1 MTDEI
6 ILPVLYGRLW
16 HTTHPDRYSGIL
28 TSGAILPE
36 PNLPDLEREKTRD
49 GKDGYSFVRA
59 LSGVSLFDF
68 KEFDPDAYS
77 ARCPS
82 SCWSYFVPHNLV
94 WGRAIWIE
102 IDRDKVASQLISGLD
117 LLARWKTEEAYK
129 YSIMPEIEAAHLGPL
144 PRIAFKRAFGVS
156 KADNRFHN
164 LPT

>member
-59 LSGVSLFDF
+59 PVSYTHLDVY
-68 KEFDPDAYS
+68 KRQ
-77 ARCPS
+77 ARYCEPQQRT
-82 SCWSYFVPHNLV
+82 
-94 WGRAIWIE
+94 G
-102 IDRDKVASQLISGLD
+102 
-117 LLARWKTEEAYK
+117 ARKNVGWHA
-129 YSIMPEIEAAHLGPL
+129 
-144 PRIAFKRAFGVS
+144 
-156 KADNRFHN
+156 
-164 LPT
+164 